1 MMMGSNESKG
11 GSRQYGVGT
20 VTYTWVLEQYVF
32 AQWGG
37 DWRFCQQQHLR
48 IYSWPTKALPRYCT
62 PPSNLNQ
69 TSNYFLNNMRLHR
82 WDLDTCSLGNGHRDS
97 DLDMPE
103 YIHSWSFVFS
113 CPDKLIVLPFVV
125 FHYMPSHHPLF
136 HHLSSSSL

>member
-1 MMMGSNESKG
+1 MVQDNTELGRLPTLGFWNSTFLPSG
-11 GSRQYGVGT
+11 
-20 VTYTWVLEQYVF
+20 
-32 AQWGG
+32 GG